1 MRESWSATCI
11 KKKKQTNK
19 QQQQN
24 QKQKITNKQK
34 THQNKHTST
43 RLLMEYSYN
52 QRNILAPLGNG
63 SLKKK
68 IWHLGEMHKFCV
80 WLKHIR

>member
-11 KKKKQTNK
+11 KKKKQTKK

-34 THQNKHTST
+34 THQNKYTST
-43 RLLMEYSYN
+43 C
-52 QRNILAPLGNG
+52 IIDG
-63 SLKKK
+63 
-68 IWHLGEMHKFCV
+68 I
-80 WLKHIR
+80 